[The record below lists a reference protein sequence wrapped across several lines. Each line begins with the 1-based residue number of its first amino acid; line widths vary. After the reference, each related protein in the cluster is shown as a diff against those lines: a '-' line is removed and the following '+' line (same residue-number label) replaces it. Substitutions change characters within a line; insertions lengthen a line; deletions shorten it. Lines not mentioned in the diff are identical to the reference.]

1 MGREIETALGTVSIS
16 EDVVATLAAHA
27 LERCY
32 GVTGVASRGLEG
44 LVGVLGIGAPGRGV
58 TVHLDD
64 QRLSIEVAIVVG
76 YGTRIS
82 EVAQN
87 AREQIRYGVEQA
99 TGLKVDQVTV
109 EVAGIQLDGRGRGAK
124 GRR

>member
-1 MGREIETALGTVSIS
+1 MGRELETGLGTVSIS
-16 EDVVATLAAHA
+16 EEVVAALAAHA

-32 GVTGVASRGLEG
+32 GVTGLASRGLEG
-44 LVGVLGIGAPGRGV
+44 LAGVLGIGNPGRGV
-58 TVHLDD
+58 TVRLDEKHLA
-64 QRLSIEVAIVVG
+64 IEVAIVVG

-109 EVAGIQLDGRGRGAK
+109 EVAGIRLDGQGRGAR